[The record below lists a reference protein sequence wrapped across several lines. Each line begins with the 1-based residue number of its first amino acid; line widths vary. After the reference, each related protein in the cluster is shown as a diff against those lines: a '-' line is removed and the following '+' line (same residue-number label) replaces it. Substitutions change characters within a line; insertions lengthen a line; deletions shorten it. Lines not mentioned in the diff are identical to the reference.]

1 MLRSNGERSWACPY
15 PRASPHPMSL
25 MHAPQSSLSPHSLI
39 MPRGRGRCR
48 SGLLTLRATA
58 NRKNWGLF
66 RLAVRSLAAPPAT
79 APKRRYAA
87 PAPRAPRPSHA
98 TAQLSVPS
106 LGSGMQRRSK
116 RAREM
121 MKRCRFCRF
130 AQMPPSQ
137 EHTHL
142 RAYLHTCQAHAVAA
156 GAVMCCRGIFLFL
169 PTRTRGTEVFRR
181 SQPTS

>member
-1 MLRSNGERSWACPY
+1 
-15 PRASPHPMSL
+15 
-25 MHAPQSSLSPHSLI
+25 

-66 RLAVRSLAAPPAT
+66 RLAVRSLAAPPAS

-87 PAPRAPRPSHA
+87 PAPRVPRPSHA
-98 TAQLSVPS
+98 TAQLSEPS

-137 EHTHL
+137 EHTHAHTHTHTL
-142 RAYLHTCQAHAVAA
+142 ACLPTYLSGPRCRRWRCHVLPRHLFVPSYANARNGGIQAA
-156 GAVMCCRGIFLFL
+156 FL
-169 PTRTRGTEVFRR
+169 PLD
-181 SQPTS
+181 